1 MLRFHFFTAK
11 QGTWVHKDDRGPYE
25 GRAEEDPLPLLPP
38 YLPSRPC
45 LPSRSGA
52 PFARA
57 TISIFPPYI
66 FSQFFFPLLHPA
78 PLLPPP
84 FPSSPLPLTLSAP
97 QLSDTSV
104 LQEVKCDIIKTRLP
118 LF

>member
-1 MLRFHFFTAK
+1 MCWSCIFGKGSAIM
-11 QGTWVHKDDRGPYE
+11 RGGQKKSLSPSC
-25 GRAEEDPLPLLPP
+25 PLPPLPP
-38 YLPSRPC
+38 LS
-45 LPSRSGA
+45 
-52 PFARA
+52 PFSERRA
-57 TISIFPPYI
+57 LRAAWAQLFPFFPPYI